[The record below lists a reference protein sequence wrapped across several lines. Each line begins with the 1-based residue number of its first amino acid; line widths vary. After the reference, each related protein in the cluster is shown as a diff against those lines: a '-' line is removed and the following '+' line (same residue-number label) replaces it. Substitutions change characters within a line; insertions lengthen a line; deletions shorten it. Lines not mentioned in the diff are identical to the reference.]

1 MWVHEE
7 LHLLPTLGKVTDPP
21 PLQDFYEELSR
32 EEMYMRYIFKLFHL
46 HKEQKNFV
54 EAAFTLDLYAKKLLV
69 NSILTFSRA
78 LILLS
83 KQQSQKNLL

>member
-1 MWVHEE
+1 LTSSETFGVQPYNEQICDTFS
-7 LHLLPTLGKVTDPP
+7 P
-21 PLQDFYEELSR
+21 QDFYEELSR

-69 NSILTFSRA
+69 NREHEGPVNKTIESYINDLY
-78 LILLS
+78 L
-83 KQQSQKNLL
+83 N